1 MRAVAESRT
10 SQGATLEGGW
20 KALLQLAGVRILS
33 AFQAAA
39 AARHARWPSSW
50 SAWNGEGNDVGEQM
64 CCSLESVFMAKNGKR
79 FNCVVRA
86 RVYECARALMRAKTR
101 HLEQPHAC
109 ILCVNVRNSYKFSRL
124 AKRVGRNI
132 TVLGSYVRVQSY
144 PGTHFTF
151 DFGA

>member
-20 KALLQLAGVRILS
+20 KALLQLAGVRILN
-33 AFQAAA
+33 AFQVAG
-39 AARHARWPSSW
+39 AARHARWTSSW

-101 HLEQPHAC
+101 HSVAFAVCQC
-109 ILCVNVRNSYKFSRL
+109 TTCM
-124 AKRVGRNI
+124 
-132 TVLGSYVRVQSY
+132 
-144 PGTHFTF
+144 HFM
-151 DFGA
+151 